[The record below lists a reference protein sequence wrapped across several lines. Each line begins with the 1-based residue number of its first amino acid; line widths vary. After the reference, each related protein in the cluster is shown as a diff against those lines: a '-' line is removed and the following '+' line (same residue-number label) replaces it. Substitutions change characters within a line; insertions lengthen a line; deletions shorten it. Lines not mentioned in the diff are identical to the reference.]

1 MTEEEKLQSN
11 NRKYICSKCCV
22 CAISD
27 AGIVHKMLDN
37 LVLFAANELDDCSD
51 SEVVNDKISQAR
63 QYLKDARESNFR
75 AIELL
80 QIAKKQ
86 LREQAGFKEQ
96 EE

>member
-11 NRKYICSKCCV
+11 NRKYICSKCCA

-27 AGIVHKMLDN
+27 ASIVHKMLDN
-37 LVLFAANELDDCSD
+37 LVLFTANELDDCSD